1 MQSALRAG
9 GRLSALL
16 AFFAV
21 AAIAGTLVA
30 CVVTPAV
37 AIAGSGVKQQIDL
50 FQSLP
55 SSLDIT
61 PLDQKTRVYAK
72 DKGKNVLL
80 ASFFSQNR
88 DVVKWDAV
96 PDTVKNAALAAEDI
110 RFYQHGPIDPAGIVR
125 ALITNAKGGQVSGAS
140 TISQQYVKN
149 VCVQQAEAL
158 PASTKEDAAKAKA
171 AYDTCVDPSY
181 NRKLREM
188 RLAIGLEK
196 KYSKDEIL
204 LGYLN
209 IAGFG
214 GRTYGIEAAARY
226 YYDKPAKELSI
237 AQAASLLAIVNNPEY
252 LRLDQKDNLENAL
265 ARRNYILDREYTH
278 KLITREE
285 HKEARATPID
295 ADLKISPPSTG
306 CQTAGTAAFFCTYVV
321 NTILTSKQFGDD
333 YSSRLANLNTK
344 GWKIYTTLDL
354 NLQKQ
359 AQKAVD
365 YYVPQ
370 TPGSAD
376 VGASTV
382 SVQVGTGR
390 VLTMVQNKI
399 FKPNGAKERTKYSA
413 VNYSVNEKLGAGAG
427 FQPGSTFK
435 AFTLIGWLKSG
446 HSMNQTVNGNERVIP
461 QSNFTSSC
469 GGVGGA
475 PWDLNNDEGEKGNF
489 TVQAGTARSI
499 NGVFASLAEEQDLCQ
514 LRDIAESM
522 GVKNAAG
529 GHLTVTPTMAI
540 GVASSVAPLDNAVG
554 YSTIANQGVRCDA
567 VGIDKVI
574 DSDGKSIPIPTA
586 NCRRVQDKQLMIAA
600 GYDLRN
606 PVQSGT
612 MAMDQLGDGRYM
624 FGKTGTTDFAKDTWT
639 MGSTTKVTTAV
650 WVGNVTGHANLRQVA
665 APHSCNVGG
674 MANMRHC
681 IFQAVQRNMNKTY
694 GGDSSW
700 PYPAAQYVTG
710 GKAITHA
717 DAAPKAA
724 PPKPTAPTAPTA
736 PTKPTPTTGTG
747 NGGGN
752 GNGNGNGGGG
762 GNGDGGAGGNGG
774 GNDGG
779 GGDGQ

>member
-1 MQSALRAG
+1 MQTALRAG

-55 SSLDIT
+55 SNLEIT
-61 PLDQKTRVYAK
+61 PLDQKTRIYAK
-72 DKGKNVLL
+72 EDGKNVLL

-88 DVVKWDAV
+88 DVVKWDAI
-96 PDTVKNAALAAEDI
+96 PDTVKNATLAAEDI

-125 ALITNAKGGQVSGAS
+125 ALISNANGGQVSGAS

-158 PASTKEDAAKAKA
+158 PATTKKEAAKAKA
-171 AYDTCVDPSY
+171 AYDSCVDPSY

-196 KYSKDEIL
+196 KYSKNEIL

-252 LRLDQKDNLENAL
+252 LRLDQKDNLENTL

-278 KLITREE
+278 KLITRDE
-285 HKEARATPID
+285 HKTARATPID
-295 ADLKISPPSTG
+295 ADLKITSPSTG
-306 CQTAGTAAFFCTYVV
+306 CQTAGAAAFFCDYVV
-321 NTILTSKQFGDD
+321 KTILTSKQFGDD
-333 YSSRLANLNTK
+333 YSTRLAHLNTK

-354 NLQKQ
+354 DLQKK

-370 TPGSAD
+370 TPGATD
-376 VGASTV
+376 VGAASV

-390 VLTMVQNKI
+390 VLTMVQNKTY
-399 FKPNGAKERTKYSA
+399 KPTGAKPRTKYSA
-413 VNYSVNEKLGAGAG
+413 VNYNVNQTLGAGAG

-435 AFTLIGWLKSG
+435 AYTMIGWLKSG

-461 QSNFTSSC
+461 QSNFYSSC
-469 GGVGGA
+469 GGIGGA

-499 NGVFASLAEEQDLCQ
+499 NGVFASMAEEQDLCE
-514 LRDIAESM
+514 LGKIAESM
-522 GVKNAAG
+522 GVKDG
-529 GHLTVTPTMAI
+529 FGRKHLEVQPTMAI
-540 GVASSVAPLDNAVG
+540 GAASTIAPLDNAVG
-554 YSTIANQGVRCDA
+554 YATIANQGVRCDA
-567 VGIDKVI
+567 VGIDKVL
-574 DSDGKSIPIPTA
+574 DSDGKSIPIPKA

-650 WVGNVTGHANLRQVA
+650 WVGNVTGHQNLRFVS
-665 APHSCNVGG
+665 APHGCNAGVRY
-674 MANMRHC
+674 ANMRHC
-681 IFQAVQRNMNKTY
+681 VFQAIQRTMNDKY
-694 GGDSSW
+694 GGASSW
-700 PYPAAQYVTG
+700 PYPEAQYVTG

-717 DAAPKAA
+717 DAQPKVA
-724 PPKPTAPTAPTA
+724 PPKPTAPTAPT
-736 PTKPTPTTGTG
+736 KPTPSTGTG
-747 NGGGN
+747 NGGDN
-752 GNGNGNGGGG
+752 GNGNGNGGG
-762 GNGDGGAGGNGG
+762 NGDGGGNGG
-774 GNDGG
+774 GGNGGTGG
-779 GGDGQ
+779 GGGGGQ